1 MAIHHPRRLL
11 ALAAAALACAGCSDR
26 APTDSPSPPQKT
38 SATTTAPAGPPAAA
52 APAAPRV
59 VKWIDLQAGDCLAGQ
74 PPTDPAEVTVTV
86 VDCATPHLAEAYLRA
101 DIPVDTAL
109 TEPASG
115 RCEAGFVAY
124 TGRSAA
130 AGGFTIT
137 YLIDSEQDRTSNN
150 PYPSTI
156 ICLVQNSSGQPLT
169 GSARTRP

>member
-1 MAIHHPRRLL
+1 MAIHHPQRLL
-11 ALAAAALACAGCSDR
+11 ALAAALACAGCSDP
-26 APTDSPSPPQKT
+26 APTGNPSPPHQT
-38 SATTTAPAGPPAAA
+38 SATTTAAGPPAAT
-52 APAAPRV
+52 APAAPRT

-109 TEPASG
+109 TEPASD
-115 RCEAGFVAY
+115 RCEAGFAAY
-124 TGRSAA
+124 SGRTAA

-156 ICLVQNSSGQPLT
+156 ICLVQNGSGQALT
-169 GSARTRP
+169 GSARSRP